1 MGRRNKSGYETDT
14 RRLTIFV
21 INWIAHWLTSS
32 TCSHTCFNTQTTR
45 NVLDLDV
52 TQTLMGTVWC
62 KLISVARNSW
72 SWSQTCRHNGMCWII
87 DSLTPHTHTHTVW
100 SGSCDLG
107 VAGERPS
114 QWPHHLL
121 PLYEGVSHCYHG
133 DRQCECHGDDN
144 VSTVYKK
151 AYIHLLPTKLVSM
164 ATNQ

>member
-87 DSLTPHTHTHTVW
+87 DSLTPHTHTHTQFGPAHVIW
-100 SGSCDLG
+100 AWQEKDPPNDHIISYHSMRGSATVTMVTDN
-107 VAGERPS
+107 VNAMETTMF
-114 QWPHHLL
+114 
-121 PLYEGVSHCYHG
+121 PLYTKKHTYICY
-133 DRQCECHGDDN
+133 QLN
-144 VSTVYKK
+144 
-151 AYIHLLPTKLVSM
+151 
-164 ATNQ
+164 

>member
-72 SWSQTCRHNGMCWII
+72 PWSQTCRHNGMCWII
-87 DSLTPHTHTHTVW
+87 DSLTPHTHTHTHTQFGPAHVIW
-100 SGSCDLG
+100 AWQEKDPPNDHIISYHSMRGSATVTMVTDN
-107 VAGERPS
+107 VNAMETTMF
-114 QWPHHLL
+114 
-121 PLYEGVSHCYHG
+121 PLYTKKHTYICY
-133 DRQCECHGDDN
+133 QLN
-144 VSTVYKK
+144 
-151 AYIHLLPTKLVSM
+151 
-164 ATNQ
+164 